1 MGQVRADGYDECA
14 VRVLYRYGGGMRLGE
29 RRWRDATI
37 DGGVYEIY
45 EYSEVF
51 NSLMAQFFAS

>member
-1 MGQVRADGYDECA
+1 
-14 VRVLYRYGGGMRLGE
+14 MRLGE

>member
-1 MGQVRADGYDECA
+1 VHGVEGLPGN
-14 VRVLYRYGGGMRLGE
+14 V
-29 RRWRDATI
+29 TI

-51 NSLMAQFFAS
+51 NSLRAQFFTS